1 MVTGQCCGTGMFILD
16 PDIFVIPDPGNND
29 SKKEKGKKEISC
41 LTFLFVAIYFTK
53 L

>member
-1 MVTGQCCGTGMFILD
+1 MVSVAVPGCLSWIL
-16 PDIFVIPDPGNND
+16 IFFFIPDPGNND

-41 LTFLFVAIYFTK
+41 LTFFVAIYFTK